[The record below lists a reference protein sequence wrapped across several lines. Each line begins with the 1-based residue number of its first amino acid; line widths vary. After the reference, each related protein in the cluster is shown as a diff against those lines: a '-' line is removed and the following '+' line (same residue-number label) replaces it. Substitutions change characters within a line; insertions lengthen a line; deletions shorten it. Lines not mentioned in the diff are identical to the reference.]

1 VATSSQPPV
10 AVRKSNSPCPSSKE
24 VVGVE
29 VVTIIFITSVMGK
42 PNPPY
47 FFLHCQCQRGKGGNK
62 TPIQKQLDMNNNWNQ
77 IVTPQNFKFWNM
89 TKFH

>member
-1 VATSSQPPV
+1 LGEGDGEYSRVATSSQPPV

-24 VVGVE
+24 VGVE

-47 FFLHCQCQRGKGGNK
+47 FFFYIASVKEEKEETKLQYK
-62 TPIQKQLDMNNNWNQ
+62 NNL
-77 IVTPQNFKFWNM
+77 T
-89 TKFH
+89 